1 MNLKATMM
9 TSKVVKL
16 NSKAGMITSKAV
28 KMK

>member
-1 MNLKATMM
+1 MNSKAKMM